1 MKQTNVFGKA
11 FSSIELASFC
21 GQIALILKS
30 GISTLEGLNIML
42 EDTFSPEEEPV
53 LKALIENMQETGSF
67 YQALETTGLFP
78 SYMIHMVQIGEETG
92 TLDEVMSALQ
102 IHYER
107 EDAVSRS
114 IRSAVTYPMLMTGM
128 MVVVIIVLLVKV
140 MPIFN
145 QVFVQLGSEMTG
157 FSRILMNMGTAI
169 NRYFVVFTA
178 LLILVAALML
188 YGTRTQSGRML
199 CRKLGYKF
207 SFSKAVYEELA
218 SCRFASGMALT
229 LSSGLNPERSM
240 ELVDALNDDPFFQKK
255 LADCQQHMN
264 DGKDLTDALFASG
277 IFTGMY
283 ARMASIGA
291 KTGSMDQ
298 VMDTIASLYQD
309 NIDNRM
315 NNILATLEPTLVI
328 LLSLIVG
335 VILLSVMLPLM
346 GIMSSL

>member
-1 MKQTNVFGKA
+1 MKQTNAFGKA

-21 GQIALILKS
+21 GQVALILKS
-30 GISTLEGLNIML
+30 GISALEGLNIML
-42 EDTFSPEEEPV
+42 EDTFSPEEEPI
-53 LKALIENMQETGSF
+53 LKALIENMQETGSL
-67 YQALETTGLFP
+67 YLALEETKLFP

-92 TLDEVMSALQ
+92 TLDEVMAALQ
-102 IHYER
+102 THYER
-107 EDAVSRS
+107 ENAVRRS
-114 IRSAVTYPMLMTGM
+114 IQSAVTYPMLMTGM
-128 MVVVIIVLLVKV
+128 MAAVIIVLLVKV

-145 QVFVQLGSEMTG
+145 QVFVQLGTEMTG
-157 FSRILMNMGTAI
+157 FSRVLMDMGTAI
-169 NRYFVVFTA
+169 NRYSIVFIA
-178 LLILVAALML
+178 LLVLAAALIL
-188 YGTRTQSGRML
+188 YGTKTQSGRNM
-199 CRKLGYKF
+199 CRGIGYKF
-207 SFSKAVYEELA
+207 GFSKAVYEELA

-255 LADCQQHMN
+255 LNHCQQQLN
-264 DGKDLTDALFASG
+264 EGKDLTDALAASG
-277 IFTGMY
+277 ILTGMY

-309 NIDNRM
+309 NID

>member
-1 MKQTNVFGKA
+1 MKQTNAFGKA

-30 GISTLEGLNIML
+30 GISALEGLNIML
-42 EDTFSPEEEPV
+42 EDTFSPEEEPI
-53 LKALIENMQETGSF
+53 LKALIENMQETGSL
-67 YQALETTGLFP
+67 YQALEETKLFP
-78 SYMIHMVQIGEETG
+78 SYMIHMVEIGEETG
-92 TLDEVMSALQ
+92 TLDEVMAALQ

-107 EDAVSRS
+107 EDAVSKS

-128 MVVVIIVLLVKV
+128 MVAVIIVLLVKV

-169 NRYFVVFTA
+169 NRYSIAFTA
-178 LLILVAALML
+178 LLILAAFLIL
-188 YGTRTQSGRML
+188 YGTRSQSGRKL
-199 CRKLGYKF
+199 CRKLGYHF

-255 LADCQQHMN
+255 LNHCRQQMN
-264 DGKDLTDALFASG
+264 DGKDLTDALFSSG

-283 ARMASIGA
+283 ARMASIGS

-346 GIMSSL
+346 GIMSSI